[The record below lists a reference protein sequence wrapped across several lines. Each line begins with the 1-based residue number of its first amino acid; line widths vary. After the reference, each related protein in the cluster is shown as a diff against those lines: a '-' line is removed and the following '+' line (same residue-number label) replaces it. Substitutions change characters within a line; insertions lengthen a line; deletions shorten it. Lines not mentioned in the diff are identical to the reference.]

1 MPGIGA
7 ALEAAGINV
16 FASNR
21 EEAKLVTTLRR
32 SKLFLE
38 EECDF
43 NFVVFDA
50 DFGVIGEI
58 VVNDETAMPSIE
70 EVTAI
75 VSSERSFMVDGAV
88 ARLQHGFHWDEGEA
102 MKMRDESGDVE
113 GRRLRVKYCRP
124 AQTHHP

>member
-75 VSSERSFMVDGAV
+75 VSSERSFMVGWSC
-88 ARLQHGFHWDEGEA
+88 GEEDEGSR
-102 MKMRDESGDVE
+102 KVE
-113 GRRLRVKYCRP
+113 R
-124 AQTHHP
+124 